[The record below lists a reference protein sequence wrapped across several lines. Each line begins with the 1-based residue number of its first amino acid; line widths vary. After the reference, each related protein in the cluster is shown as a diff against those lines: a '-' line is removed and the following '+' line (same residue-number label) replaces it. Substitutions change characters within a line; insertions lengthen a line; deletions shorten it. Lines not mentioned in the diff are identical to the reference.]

1 MKHYYALFL
10 NPHLSFLRLGFDQV
24 LLFLSFFFLLLRIL
38 QMRFPRD
45 ILPVSGLTRAE
56 IFLRYLCVRDHFVMS
71 RLILICIFYR
81 SHHQKLILL

>member
-10 NPHLSFLRLGFDQV
+10 NPYLSFLQLGFDQV
-24 LLFLSFFFLLLRIL
+24 FFFFLLLRIL
-38 QMRFPRD
+38 QMKFPRD

-56 IFLRYLCVRDHFVMS
+56 IFLRYLYVRYHFVMS
-71 RLILICIFYR
+71 GLILICIFYR

>member
-10 NPHLSFLRLGFDQV
+10 NSHLSFLRLGFNQV
-24 LLFLSFFFLLLRIL
+24 FLFFLLLRIL
-38 QMRFPRD
+38 QMKFPRD

-56 IFLRYLCVRDHFVMS
+56 IFLRSLNVRYHFVMS
-71 RLILICIFYR
+71 GLILICIFYC